1 MGYKKGITP
10 VIALVMLMLITVGI
24 VGLAYTWFSGLV
36 STQTE
41 KGISIPPGGA
51 RCYKQG
57 ANNYVSVVIQNNG
70 ATAAVSRSDI
80 ILATINGVD
89 CTAGTSWTT
98 GTSGEYFPSAGIGP
112 GSGST
117 IMSGRGSSA
126 SCANGTGFA
135 AGTYP
140 VAVGT
145 RTNVA
150 QTQVI
155 CT

>member
-1 MGYKKGITP
+1 MRKGITP
-10 VIALVMLMLITVGI
+10 VIALVMLMLITVGV
-24 VGLAYTWFSGLV
+24 VGLAYAWFSGLA

-51 RCYKQG
+51 KCYKLG
-57 ANNYVSVVIQNNG
+57 GINYVSVAIQNNG
-70 ATAAVSRSDI
+70 AASNLLRTDFIVS
-80 ILATINGVD
+80 TINGVD
-89 CTAGTSWTT
+89 CSSHIAT
-98 GTSGEYFPSAGIGP
+98 YFPAAGIAP
-112 GSGST
+112 GAGA
-117 IMSGRGSSA
+117 IVFAGRGSA
-126 SCANGTGFA
+126 ALCANGSAFS

-140 VAVGT
+140 VMIGT

>member
-1 MGYKKGITP
+1 MKETKGITP

-24 VGLAYTWFSGLV
+24 VGLSYAWFSGLAT
-36 STQTE
+36 TQTE

-51 RCYKQG
+51 RCYKLG
-57 ANNYVSVVIQNNG
+57 GNNYVSAVIQNNG
-70 ATAAVSRSDI
+70 ATSNVLSTDI
-80 ILATINGVD
+80 IIATVNGND
-89 CTAGTSWTT
+89 CTSPTNFINQ
-98 GTSGEYFPSAGIGP
+98 YLPVAGIAP
-112 GSGST
+112 GSGAT
-117 IMSGRGSSA
+117 LFAGRGNA
-126 SCANGTGFA
+126 ANCANGTTFV

-140 VAVGT
+140 VVIGT